1 MASSFRMTLFP
12 PREATTTA
20 EPPEPLTFPHLDS
33 IMNNNSSGDC
43 RPGGEAFWFIQC
55 ILWTPLIFV
64 FIRVHSWFLSSR
76 SFEMRR
82 DLPRGGGIDGGRPR
96 RIVVQADFRERN
108 RPHGGTRRERLP

>member
-1 MASSFRMTLFP
+1 MASSFRMMLFP
-12 PREATTTA
+12 PCEAMTTA
-20 EPPEPLTFPHLDS
+20 EPPELLIFQHSDS
-33 IMNNNSSGDC
+33 IMNNKLLRRLSARRRGILVYSVYSVDSS
-43 RPGGEAFWFIQC
+43 
-55 ILWTPLIFV
+55 LV
-64 FIRVHSWFLSSR
+64 FISVHSWFLSSR

>member
-1 MASSFRMTLFP
+1 MMLFP
-12 PREATTTA
+12 PREAMTTA
-20 EPPEPLTFPHLDS
+20 EPPELLHFSEYGIHYIQT
-33 IMNNNSSGDC
+33 NSSADWW
-43 RPGGEAFWFIQC
+43 PGGEAFWFIQC
-55 ILWTPLIFV
+55 ILWTLLIFV